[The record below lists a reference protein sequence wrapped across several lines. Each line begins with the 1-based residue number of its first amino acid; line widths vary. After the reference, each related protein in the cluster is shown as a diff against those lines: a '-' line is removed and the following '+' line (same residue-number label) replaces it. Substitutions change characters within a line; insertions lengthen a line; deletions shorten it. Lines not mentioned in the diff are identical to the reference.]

1 MQLSL
6 TEQHR
11 GHDQCATIVNVHGT
25 HLGTRPGCGSPQN
38 GLMNPGLCLSCPSR
52 CTKRRSWWI
61 LAAKHSKT
69 KGLLLFRAG
78 NLPRN
83 DSVQR
88 IFLLLERHKSGIQ
101 HVPTNESKSLNRT
114 PSSLE
119 TGRKFIQPQLC
130 APWPHL
136 RARLPQKHELWTQ
149 HHQHWLKK
157 SRFLDGSK
165 SPGFGLCTGILAR
178 LTNQNHPHI
187 IAHHCPMIQLL
198 PRYFGPCFHP
208 KSFIPPPLPPTPCSA
223 FKDLS
228 AALIRSAGSI
238 RAAPRKGRAAAP
250 TSTSSP
256 PSRTGAASA
265 AAAVAAAASR
275 KSNLRRRSMPAL
287 AMMSQASEAGGQ
299 TWEQLGIRKVGTI
312 HCLIL

>member
-136 RARLPQKHELWTQ
+136 RARLPQKHEL
-149 HHQHWLKK
+149 HQHWLKK

-208 KSFIPPPLPPTPCSA
+208 KSFIPPPFHPHLTV
-223 FKDLS
+223 
-228 AALIRSAGSI
+228 
-238 RAAPRKGRAAAP
+238 
-250 TSTSSP
+250 
-256 PSRTGAASA
+256 PSRTFPPPSSVPPAPSA
-265 AAAVAAAASR
+265 PRPAKVAPQR
-275 KSNLRRRSMPAL
+275 PRPPAL
-287 AMMSQASEAGGQ
+287 HPAAPALPPPPPRWPRPRPGNRTCGG
-299 TWEQLGIRKVGTI
+299 GPCRR
-312 HCLIL
+312 